1 MAIENIHIA
10 KFEPGLLN
18 TVQQKLAVDLR
29 ALMCGDVHYNNG
41 LFTLRFRGCF
51 FNRFRLWLLYRGWRR
66 LWLRDLRF
74 WRSRLWR
81 SNRLRLRRGGLHRL
95 RCGNRLRLR
104 MRLWLR
110 NRLWLRM
117 RRLDRRLLHARLLRL
132 RCGWPGWLLVAHRLL
147 HLTLIR
153 GLVLVRRRLMRCV
166 MLPCYARGVIDLVDT
181 NFAHAFITIIKA
193 IIRLVVFTRLHA
205 F

>member
-1 MAIENIHIA
+1 M
-10 KFEPGLLN
+10 
-18 TVQQKLAVDLR
+18 
-29 ALMCGDVHYNNG
+29 
-41 LFTLRFRGCF
+41 
-51 FNRFRLWLLYRGWRR
+51 
-66 LWLRDLRF
+66 
-74 WRSRLWR
+74 
-81 SNRLRLRRGGLHRL
+81 
-95 RCGNRLRLR
+95 
-104 MRLWLR
+104 

-117 RRLDRRLLHARLLRL
+117 RLLYRRMLDRRLLHARLLRL

-166 MLPCYARGVIDLVDT
+166 MLPCNARAVIDLVDS
-181 NFAHAFITIIKA
+181 NFSHAFITIIKA